1 MKGKIWILI
10 VILLIAAV
18 GVGVGAGIWIS
29 NGINQKEQQEAAED
43 RDNRHQSRQEEES
56 EESSEKTVIEPIES
70 EKPVEE
76 SSEKGCTDEKQE
88 TSIPPGLDIQEENV
102 KAHAAYADI
111 LTYIHD
117 HPTEFVEGFTDD
129 PVADVEYNTFAV
141 ADISD
146 DGIDELIVVFTNTFM
161 AGQYS
166 RIYTWDAAAQQA
178 TDYVFMV
185 GASCSFYHGEIVQ
198 EFASHN
204 QGPSSL
210 WPYAVFWYDAEVQAY
225 QYAFSASSVDESL
238 DPNHNEYKPENDVDG
253 DGVIY
258 YIYKP
263 NHDYSK
269 DPEPLTY
276 DAFQHYVD
284 AYIPEQN
291 LIEMTYVTL
300 TMENINALR

>member
-10 VILLIAAV
+10 VILLIAAI
-18 GVGVGAGIWIS
+18 GVGAGAGILIS

-70 EKPVEE
+70 EKPAEE
-76 SSEKGCTDEKQE
+76 SSEKGCTEESKN
-88 TSIPPGLDIQEENV
+88 TSIPSGLDIQEENV

-185 GASCSFYHGEIVQ
+185 GAYCSFYHGEIVQ

-291 LIEMTYVTL
+291 RIEMTYVTL